1 MACVEQQHWLLCK
14 LLLTKLEA
22 TKQAWGIGVIKHV
35 YREFNRNESESCIM
49 FKTCNGIK
57 LFNLHLKYIIFYFRI
72 MWLYS
77 KEAELQNIVIYY
89 PINLLLIL
97 VLQTFEK

>member
-1 MACVEQQHWLLCK
+1 M
-14 LLLTKLEA
+14 
-22 TKQAWGIGVIKHV
+22 
-35 YREFNRNESESCIM
+35 
-49 FKTCNGIK
+49 
-57 LFNLHLKYIIFYFRI
+57 LFNLHIKYIIFYFRI